1 MVNNDML
8 EIRWHG
14 RGGQGAVTAAKMLA
28 AASMRE
34 GKYFQA
40 FPEYGPERR
49 GAPLQAFT
57 RISEKPIRVYCHV
70 QSPEIVVVLDS
81 SLVGRGP
88 ITQGLNPGGTIVAN
102 FDTGPQELREKL
114 GLDGGRVF
122 AVNATKIATDQLGSA
137 ITNMPMLGAL
147 IKATGVVSLE
157 TALAEVR
164 ESFGHKFRQDIVEA
178 NLRAMQQAYE
188 ETAEA

>member
-1 MVNNDML
+1 MNNGML

-57 RISEKPIRVYCHV
+57 RISDDPIRVYCHV
-70 QSPEIVVVLDS
+70 QTPEIVVVLDS

-88 ITQGLNPGGTIVAN
+88 ITQGLSPDGTVVAN
-102 FDTGPQELREKL
+102 FDGSPEELRARL
-114 GLDGGRVF
+114 GLPGGKVF
-122 AVNATKIATDQLGSA
+122 AVNATKIATDLLGSP

-147 IKATGVVSLE
+147 IKATGVVSLQS
-157 TALAEVR
+157 ALEEVR
-164 ESFGHKFRQDIVEA
+164 ESFGHKFRQELVEA
-178 NLRAMQQAYE
+178 NLKAMQQAYD
-188 ETAEA
+188 EAKQA